1 MPVQFIV
8 NLKNGL
14 NLNRRNLISFHSPT
28 LEKEVNMFNDEQMK
42 LRQQTLSILL
52 KNFDDNRAIYECA
65 DEWTSKFKTTS
76 GLVKY
81 YKTYFAK

>member
-1 MPVQFIV
+1 MV
-8 NLKNGL
+8 
-14 NLNRRNLISFHSPT
+14 R
-28 LEKEVNMFNDEQMK
+28 EVSLMSDEELK
-42 LRQQTLSILL
+42 LRRETLSILL

>member
-1 MPVQFIV
+1 MTLFHLLTLGRVVSMQ
-8 NLKNGL
+8 NELL
-14 NLNRRNLISFHSPT
+14 RR
-28 LEKEVNMFNDEQMK
+28 
-42 LRQQTLSILL
+42 RTLSILL

-81 YKTYFAK
+81 YKTYFDK

>member
-1 MPVQFIV
+1 M
-8 NLKNGL
+8 L
-14 NLNRRNLISFHSPT
+14 NN
-28 LEKEVNMFNDEQMK
+28 EQME

-65 DEWTSKFKTTS
+65 DEWASKFQTTS

>member
-1 MPVQFIV
+1 MTLFHLLTLGRVVSMQ
-8 NLKNGL
+8 NELL
-14 NLNRRNLISFHSPT
+14 RR
-28 LEKEVNMFNDEQMK
+28 
-42 LRQQTLSILL
+42 RALSILL

-81 YKTYFAK
+81 YKTYFDK

>member
-1 MPVQFIV
+1 MLS
-8 NLKNGL
+8 N
-14 NLNRRNLISFHSPT
+14 
-28 LEKEVNMFNDEQMK
+28 EQME

-52 KNFDDNRAIYECA
+52 KNFNNNRAIYECA

>member
-1 MPVQFIV
+1 MY
-8 NLKNGL
+8 
-14 NLNRRNLISFHSPT
+14 
-28 LEKEVNMFNDEQMK
+28 NDEQMK

-52 KNFDDNRAIYECA
+52 ENFDDNLAIYECA
-65 DEWTSKFKTTS
+65 DEWVKKFKTTS

>member
-1 MPVQFIV
+1 MTVIMMTE
-8 NLKNGL
+8 NEL
-14 NLNRRNLISFHSPT
+14 
-28 LEKEVNMFNDEQMK
+28 K

>member
-1 MPVQFIV
+1 M
-8 NLKNGL
+8 L
-14 NLNRRNLISFHSPT
+14 
-28 LEKEVNMFNDEQMK
+28 NDEQMK

-76 GLVKY
+76 GLVLLNKSA
-81 YKTYFAK
+81 F